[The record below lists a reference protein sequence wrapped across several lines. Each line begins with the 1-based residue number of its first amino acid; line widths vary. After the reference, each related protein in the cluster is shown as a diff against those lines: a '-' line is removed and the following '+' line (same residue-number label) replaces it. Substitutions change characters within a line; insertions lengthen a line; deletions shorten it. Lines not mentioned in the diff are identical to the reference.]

1 MVRKWQLQRV
11 RTHEGVFDPFL
22 QRAFCS
28 GKSHI
33 GAPPLVHCLSYIAA
47 MLKVFHLPLGP
58 IAALVT
64 ASTEDFKTE
73 ECVHKPSFANL
84 H

>member
-1 MVRKWQLQRV
+1 M
-11 RTHEGVFDPFL
+11 
-22 QRAFCS
+22 
-28 GKSHI
+28 
-33 GAPPLVHCLSYIAA
+33 HCLSYIAA

-73 ECVHKPSFANL
+73 ECVNKTPAFPNL